1 MLPRRRALRDLPG
14 CCYVLPVDAL
24 VTHIEVNGR
33 HGVGQLLGTLFG
45 DGPELVVI
53 RSRTHFGGEHSLPG
67 RALRLKHGRQPRP
80 LVRARVA
87 WALRGLEVRRVLC
100 VPYYPD
106 DVRTA
111 LALAEGR
118 GLPLATWLMDDQ
130 NLASPGIPDDLMAAL
145 LRRSRL
151 RLAISPELR
160 DGYVAK
166 YGLSFGFAPPLVPGR
181 LLRPPGEPVDLAPDA
196 RGLVIGNIW
205 GQRWYQGLRRAVR
218 GAGLSLDWSSP
229 AGVRAYWD
237 GLDPVALAANGIT
250 ALGALPETEFV
261 ARLRAAPFVVV
272 PSGTLDADDD
282 HASLSRYSLP
292 SRIVFAMAVAHVPI
306 VVLGSPETAAARF
319 VSRAGLG
326 VVAPYEPEALRA
338 AVVQVTAPTARR
350 QVAARAAA
358 LAPAVSA
365 DGGRDWLWR
374 SLQEGRPSDGRFER
388 LLDTATPH
396 RGPGDDLDPPASR
409 STDD

>member
-1 MLPRRRALRDLPG
+1 
-14 CCYVLPVDAL
+14 VDAL

-33 HGVGQLLGTLFG
+33 HGVGQLLGTLFA
-45 DGPELVVI
+45 DAPDLVVI
-53 RSRTHFGGEHSLPG
+53 RSRTHFGGEQALTG
-67 RALRLKHGRQPRP
+67 RALRLKHGRRPRL

-87 WALRGLEVRRVLC
+87 WALRGLDVRRVLC
-100 VPYYPD
+100 VPFYPD

-166 YGLSFGFAPPLVPGR
+166 YGLPFGFAPPLVPRR
-181 LLRPPGEPVDLAPDA
+181 LLRPPGARADLPPGA

-205 GQRWYQGLRRAVR
+205 GQRWYQELRRAVR

-229 AGVRAYWD
+229 AGVQAYWD
-237 GLDPVALAANGIT
+237 GLDPVALAADGIT
-250 ALGALPETEFV
+250 ALGALPEAEFV

-292 SRIVFAMAVAHVPI
+292 SRIVFAMAVAQVPI

-319 VSRAGLG
+319 VRRTGLG
-326 VVAPYEPEALRA
+326 VVAPYQPEALAA
-338 AVVQVTAPTARR
+338 AVARVTSPAARR

-365 DGGRDWLWR
+365 DGALDWLWR
-374 SLQEGRPSDGRFER
+374 SLAAGSPCDDRFER
-388 LLDTATPH
+388 ILDTAPLRQDTVD
-396 RGPGDDLDPPASR
+396 GPEGAKLEANP
-409 STDD
+409 